1 MGRYVFASQ
10 EACKIILT
18 RFFCVCKVYL
28 IDNPLR
34 KRNNGHE
41 RMNVM
46 EIGAKLKD
54 ARMRAGMTQE
64 KVAEE
69 IQVTRQTISN
79 WENEKFLPD
88 IVSVIRLSSLYGI
101 SLDQLLKG
109 DEEMMEHMEK
119 TTNIVKSNQKLT
131 MAIIANVLLV
141 ILFVLFNGLIIRNPY
156 LILGSSSVS
165 IVGTSVLFYQ
175 IIKKL

>member
-1 MGRYVFASQ
+1 
-10 EACKIILT
+10 
-18 RFFCVCKVYL
+18 
-28 IDNPLR
+28 
-34 KRNNGHE
+34 
-41 RMNVM
+41 MNVM

-79 WENEKFLPD
+79 WENEKSFPD

-109 DEEMMEHMEK
+109 DEEMMEHLEK
-119 TTNIVKSNQKLT
+119 TTNIVKSNQKLII
-131 MAIIANVLLV
+131 AIIANVLLV
-141 ILFVLFNGLIIRNPY
+141 ILFVLFNGLIIRNP
-156 LILGSSSVS
+156 
-165 IVGTSVLFYQ
+165 
-175 IIKKL
+175 

>member
-1 MGRYVFASQ
+1 M
-10 EACKIILT
+10 
-18 RFFCVCKVYL
+18 

-79 WENEKFLPD
+79 WENEKSFPD

-109 DEEMMEHMEK
+109 DEEMMEHLEK
-119 TTNIVKSNQKLT
+119 TTNIVKSNQKLII
-131 MAIIANVLLV
+131 AIIANVLLV

>member
-1 MGRYVFASQ
+1 
-10 EACKIILT
+10 
-18 RFFCVCKVYL
+18 
-28 IDNPLR
+28 
-34 KRNNGHE
+34 
-41 RMNVM
+41 M

-79 WENEKFLPD
+79 WENEKSFPD

-109 DEEMMEHMEK
+109 DEEMMEHLEK
-119 TTNIVKSNQKLT
+119 TTNIVKSNQKLSLRSLQ
-131 MAIIANVLLV
+131 MCCWLSCLCC
-141 ILFVLFNGLIIRNPY
+141 LMD
-156 LILGSSSVS
+156 
-165 IVGTSVLFYQ
+165 
-175 IIKKL
+175 

>member
-1 MGRYVFASQ
+1 
-10 EACKIILT
+10 
-18 RFFCVCKVYL
+18 
-28 IDNPLR
+28 
-34 KRNNGHE
+34 
-41 RMNVM
+41 
-46 EIGAKLKD
+46 
-54 ARMRAGMTQE
+54 MRAGMTQE

-79 WENEKFLPD
+79 WENEKSFPD

-109 DEEMMEHMEK
+109 DEEMMEHLEK
-119 TTNIVKSNQKLT
+119 TTNIVKSNQKLII
-131 MAIIANVLLV
+131 AIIANVLLV

>member
-1 MGRYVFASQ
+1 
-10 EACKIILT
+10 
-18 RFFCVCKVYL
+18 
-28 IDNPLR
+28 
-34 KRNNGHE
+34 
-41 RMNVM
+41 M

-79 WENEKFLPD
+79 WENEKFFPD

-109 DEEMMEHMEK
+109 DEEMMEHLEK
-119 TTNIVKSNQKLT
+119 TTNIVKSNQKLII
-131 MAIIANVLLV
+131 AIIANVLLV

>member
-1 MGRYVFASQ
+1 M
-10 EACKIILT
+10 
-18 RFFCVCKVYL
+18 
-28 IDNPLR
+28 
-34 KRNNGHE
+34 
-41 RMNVM
+41 
-46 EIGAKLKD
+46 LKD

-79 WENEKFLPD
+79 WENEKSFPD

-109 DEEMMEHMEK
+109 DEEMMEHLEK
-119 TTNIVKSNQKLT
+119 TTNIVKSNQKLII
-131 MAIIANVLLV
+131 AIIANVLLV

>member
-1 MGRYVFASQ
+1 
-10 EACKIILT
+10 
-18 RFFCVCKVYL
+18 
-28 IDNPLR
+28 
-34 KRNNGHE
+34 
-41 RMNVM
+41 M

-69 IQVTRQTISN
+69 IRVTRQTISN
-79 WENEKFLPD
+79 WENEKSFPD

-109 DEEMMEHMEK
+109 DEEMMEHLEK
-119 TTNIVKSNQKLT
+119 TTNIVKSNQKLII
-131 MAIIANVLLV
+131 AIIANVLLV